1 MIKRIVLSLLALLL
15 LLVAGVVANT
25 LRQGSRQLDVPA
37 APPLAIDEKAVADKL
52 AGAIRFKTI
61 SSYENPTL
69 NADEFRNFH
78 AYLQQRFPKAH
89 AALTREMVGELSLLY
104 TWAGSDAKAKPIL
117 LMAHQDVVEIA
128 PGTESTWQVTPFA
141 GELRDGFVWGRGAW
155 DDKANLISQLE
166 SVEMLTASG
175 FRPRQT
181 VYLAFGADEEVG
193 GHRGARQIARLLES
207 RGVALEFVIDE
218 GLLITEGILP
228 GLKPSA
234 ALIGVSEKG
243 SMSVQLR
250 VNTAPGHSS
259 MPPPQGDSAIGMM
272 SAALR
277 RLDDHQLPAGI
288 RGVAHE
294 MFATLAPEMSG
305 FGRFALSN
313 LWLFGPVVQA
323 QLEKGASTNAML
335 RTTTALTVV
344 HAGNQFNVLPGVA
357 EAIVNYRILPG
368 DTGAQVLEHVRS
380 TVGNARFELKAAPD
394 AYDPPPV
401 SSSQSASYQLINR
414 TIRSVFPGTVVAPS
428 LMIGG
433 TDSRH
438 FSAISDNIYR
448 FSPVRARAEDLPRFH
463 GTNERIATG
472 NLAELVRFYHQLI
485 RNAASA
491 PSP

>member
-1 MIKRIVLSLLALLL
+1 
-15 LLVAGVVANT
+15 VA
-25 LRQGSRQLDVPA
+25 
-37 APPLAIDEKAVADKL
+37 
-52 AGAIRFKTI
+52 
-61 SSYENPTL
+61 
-69 NADEFRNFH
+69 
-78 AYLQQRFPKAH
+78 
-89 AALTREMVGELSLLY
+89 
-104 TWAGSDAKAKPIL
+104 
-117 LMAHQDVVEIA
+117 
-128 PGTESTWQVTPFA
+128 PFA
-141 GELRDGFVWGRGAW
+141 GELKDGFVWGRGAW

-166 SVEMLTASG
+166 AVELLAASG
-175 FRPRQT
+175 FQPRQT

-193 GHRGARQIARLLES
+193 GHRGAREIARLLQA

-228 GLKPSA
+228 GLAPAA

-250 VNTAPGHSS
+250 VTTSPGHSS
-259 MPPPQGDSAIGMM
+259 MPPPQGSSAIGML
-272 SAALR
+272 SAALQ
-277 RLDDHQLPAGI
+277 RLDDKQLPAGI

-357 EAIVNYRILPG
+357 EATVNYRILPG
-368 DTGAQVLEHVRS
+368 DTGAKVMEHVRT
-380 TVGNARFELKAAPD
+380 TVANERVELKGAPD

-401 SSSQSASYQLINR
+401 SPTASASYQLINR
-414 TIRSVFPGTVVAPS
+414 TIRSLFPGTVVAPS

-463 GTNERIATG
+463 GTNERIATS
-472 NLAELVRFYHQLI
+472 NLAELVRFYHQLL
-485 RNAASA
+485 RNASTA